1 MILNSSASVKIGG
14 GTDRGLRNGVE
25 KIPKATL
32 APHFRDIDEET
43 CSFNFSKAI
52 ASFCAV
58 FISFLILMRKD
69 KRNMT
74 PWLFVIVLKQLT
86 LKIYQYATS
95 R

>member
-1 MILNSSASVKIGG
+1 
-14 GTDRGLRNGVE
+14 
-25 KIPKATL
+25 
-32 APHFRDIDEET
+32 
-43 CSFNFSKAI
+43 
-52 ASFCAV
+52 
-58 FISFLILMRKD
+58 LMRKD